1 MLMFLYFCFT
11 KKKNNL
17 AMKKNYIKS
26 LTTYALILLCFFTY
40 AQQVRLASPERYEID
55 WDVCIYT
62 PTEEAALINNA
73 RSQFVKDRM
82 ENRETPCSNFVV
94 TYGSG
99 FNAFPDA
106 QAAFQFAVDIW
117 SNLISTPI
125 DIRVTASFD
134 PAAPGNLGSAGSDG
148 FFKLTGDGIPEDTL
162 YPAALTEL
170 LINGDVDG
178 PTGVSNDINANFN
191 SNRTDWY
198 FGTDANT
205 PAGQFDFVSVVLH
218 ELGHGLGVLGFGREN
233 GNNGE
238 IRFTS
243 SNDGSRNAS
252 IWDNFIDGLSIFQ
265 APLPILNEVEFPDP
279 GPALLVQFE
288 GNNLT
293 INSPLAVAQNGGVS
307 PKTYA
312 PSTFNGGSS
321 YSHLDEDTFNNTPHA
336 LMTPFSARAEANH
349 DPGNIILGFMED
361 MGWILCQ
368 GSLSTNDFALDDLK
382 VSPNPFTNTITIE
395 LPPQIANQE
404 FDISMVDING
414 RIVLNTNST
423 VVNGEITISNL
434 SNLKN
439 AFYFLN
445 IKSKSSDLSITKK
458 IIKQ

>member
-1 MLMFLYFCFT
+1 M
-11 KKKNNL
+11 
-17 AMKKNYIKS
+17 
-26 LTTYALILLCFFTY
+26 
-40 AQQVRLASPERYEID
+40 
-55 WDVCIYT
+55 
-62 PTEEAALINNA
+62 
-73 RSQFVKDRM
+73 
-82 ENRETPCSNFVV
+82 
-94 TYGSG
+94 
-99 FNAFPDA
+99 
-106 QAAFQFAVDIW
+106 
-117 SNLISTPI
+117 
-125 DIRVTASFD
+125 
-134 PAAPGNLGSAGSDG
+134 
-148 FFKLTGDGIPEDTL
+148 
-162 YPAALTEL
+162 
-170 LINGDVDG
+170 
-178 PTGVSNDINANFN
+178 
-191 SNRTDWY
+191 
-198 FGTDANT
+198 
-205 PAGQFDFVSVVLH
+205 
-218 ELGHGLGVLGFGREN
+218 
-233 GNNGE
+233 
-238 IRFTS
+238 
-243 SNDGSRNAS
+243 
-252 IWDNFIDGLSIFQ
+252 
-265 APLPILNEVEFPDP
+265 
-279 GPALLVQFE
+279 
-288 GNNLT
+288 
-293 INSPLAVAQNGGVS
+293 AVAQNGGVS

-439 AFYFLN
+439 ALYFLN

>member
-125 DIRVTASFD
+125 DIRVAASFD
-134 PAAPGNLGSAGSDG
+134 PAAAGNLGSASSDG
-148 FFKLTGDGIPEDTL
+148 FYSLNGPGIPANTL
-162 YPAALTEL
+162 YPSALTEL
-170 LINGDVDG
+170 LVGSEQFDTD
-178 PTGVSNDINANFN
+178 GVSNDINANFN
-191 SNRTDWY
+191 SIRTDWY

-218 ELGHGLGVLGFGREN
+218 ELGHGLGVLGFGRES
-233 GNNGE
+233 GNDGA
-238 IRFTS
+238 IRFG
-243 SNDGSRNAS
+243 DNAS
-252 IWDNFIDGLSIFQ
+252 IWDNFIDGSNIFGG
-265 APLPILNEVEFPDP
+265 PDPILNEVSFPDP

-382 VSPNPFTNTITIE
+382 VSPNPFTNTITLE

-458 IIKQ
+458 IIKI